1 MNELVTI
8 AEPVAEAAAE
18 QNSDTLLQMIAENS
32 EKQVGYA
39 KTQLM
44 LTKLC
49 TAFLA
54 VLLAVSMV
62 LSAFFVPRINKVL
75 TQADAVLTNAK
86 VVSDELS
93 GIDYPALAKRI
104 DELIVTGDIGIAKA
118 LDDVERA
125 LKVIEQFDIKTLN
138 SAISDLNS
146 VVAPIAKLFG
156 GRR

>member
-8 AEPVAEAAAE
+8 AEPVAEATAE

-62 LSAFFVPRINKVL
+62 LSALFVPRINKVL

-86 VVSDELS
+86 AVSDELS

-156 GRR
+156 GMR

>member
-8 AEPVAEAAAE
+8 AEPVAEATAE

-32 EKQVGYA
+32 EKQVRYA

-54 VLLAVSMV
+54 VLLAVSVV

-86 VVSDELS
+86 AVSDELS

-138 SAISDLNS
+138 SAISDLNR

-156 GRR
+156 GMK

>member
-86 VVSDELS
+86 AVSDELS

-156 GRR
+156 GMR

>member
-49 TAFLA
+49 TVFLA

-62 LSAFFVPRINKVL
+62 LSALFVPRINKVL

-86 VVSDELS
+86 AVSDELS

-138 SAISDLNS
+138 SAISDLNR

-156 GRR
+156 GRK

>member
-8 AEPVAEAAAE
+8 AEPVAEATAE

-32 EKQVGYA
+32 EKQVRYA

-54 VLLAVSMV
+54 VLLAVSVV

-86 VVSDELS
+86 TVSDELS

-138 SAISDLNS
+138 SAISDLNR

-156 GRR
+156 GMK

>member
-8 AEPVAEAAAE
+8 AEPVAEATAE

-32 EKQVGYA
+32 EKQVGYS

-86 VVSDELS
+86 AVSDELS

-138 SAISDLNS
+138 SAISDLNR

>member
-8 AEPVAEAAAE
+8 AEPAAEAAVE

-75 TQADAVLTNAK
+75 TQADVVLTNAK
-86 VVSDELS
+86 AVSDELS

-138 SAISDLNS
+138 SAIS
-146 VVAPIAKLFG
+146 AIFCRPA
-156 GRR
+156 

>member
-86 VVSDELS
+86 AVSDELS

-138 SAISDLNS
+138 SAISDLNR

-156 GRR
+156 GRK

>member
-8 AEPVAEAAAE
+8 AEPVAEATAE

-62 LSAFFVPRINKVL
+62 LSALFVPRINKVL

-86 VVSDELS
+86 AVSDELS

-138 SAISDLNS
+138 SAISDLNR

-156 GRR
+156 GMK

>member
-62 LSAFFVPRINKVL
+62 LSALFVPRINKVL

-86 VVSDELS
+86 AVSDELS